1 MFKKSFAAIAL
12 AVLAIIAV
20 PTAANASGYA
30 PAENISVSGNVVA
43 GGLVVVNFSNSTFI
57 AGESVSF
64 NLSGENAAGATLA
77 TFKTVVNSQSLV
89 KTANGSGGVALDV
102 TLPTN
107 ASGTYTTTATGL
119 TSGTV
124 GTAALTIASADGAAG
139 TGTGTDSSNG
149 GLASTGYD
157 APMLAIWAAAGA
169 LMLGL
174 ALMVALTVVR
184 RQRANA

>member
-1 MFKKSFAAIAL
+1 MFKKSVAAIAL
-12 AVLAIIAV
+12 AVLAVIAV
-20 PTAANASGYA
+20 PTAANAAGYA
-30 PAENISVSGNVVA
+30 PSTNITVTGDVA
-43 GGLVVVNFSNSTFI
+43 PGGIVVVNFANNTFI

-64 NLSGENAAGATLA
+64 TLTGENATGATLA
-77 TFKTVVNSQSLV
+77 TFKAVVNSKSLV
-89 KTANGSGGVALDV
+89 KTATGEGAVALDV

-124 GTAALTIASADGAAG
+124 GTASLTIASADGAAG
-139 TGTGTDSSNG
+139 TGTGTDASTG

-169 LMLGL
+169 LMLGI

>member
-1 MFKKSFAAIAL
+1 MFKKSLAAIAL
-12 AVLAIIAV
+12 AVLAVVAV

-30 PAENISVSGNVVA
+30 PAENITVSGNVVA
-43 GGLVVVNFSNSTFI
+43 GGVVVVNFSNNTFI

-64 NLSGENAAGATLA
+64 TLTGENAAGATLA
-77 TFKTVVNSQSLV
+77 TFKSVVNSQSLV
-89 KTANGSGGVALDV
+89 KTASSAGAVALNV

-107 ASGTYTTTATGL
+107 ATGSYTTTATGL

-124 GTAALTIASADGAAG
+124 GTASLTVASADGAAAG
-139 TGTGTDSSNG
+139 TGTGVSNG
-149 GLASTGYD
+149 GLAATGYD

-169 LMLGL
+169 LLLGI

>member
-12 AVLAIIAV
+12 AVLAVIAV
-20 PTAANASGYA
+20 PTAANAAGYV
-30 PAENISVSGNVVA
+30 PVGNISVTGDVAPGGIVVI
-43 GGLVVVNFSNSTFI
+43 NFANNTFT

-64 NLSGENAAGATLA
+64 TLTGENASGATLA
-77 TFKTVVNSQSLV
+77 VVKSVVNSQSLV
-89 KTANGSGGVALDV
+89 KTASGSGAVALDV
-102 TLPTN
+102 TLPAN
-107 ASGTYTTTATGL
+107 ASGSYTTTATGL

-124 GTAALTIASADGAAG
+124 GTASLNIASADGGAAAG
-139 TGTGTDSSNG
+139 SGSASANG

-169 LMLGL
+169 LMLGI